1 MQIVLVAS
9 LLCNIK
15 YGRGGVF
22 GGAVTRVIGAQ
33 SQTNFHQIVIGLPR
47 NHGIDLDR
55 GLSSAD
61 ITINNI
67 LRNRVFAVSVGW
79 IKRVVRISFLRDGSA
94 GKRQPSRPI
103 AGRIHRNTVFSQHGC
118 SPIHV
123 QIVRHISGSEKL
135 VGLTE

>member
-61 ITINNI
+61 ITINII
-67 LRNRVFAVSVGW
+67 LRNSVSAVSVGW
-79 IKRVVRISFLRDGSA
+79 IKRVVHPTLLDGSA
-94 GKRQPSRPI
+94 GKRQPIRPI
-103 AGRIHRNTVFSQHGC
+103 ITIVRNTVLSQHGC
-118 SPIHV
+118 LIHCRIQV
-123 QIVRHISGSEKL
+123 VTRGAVSHELG
-135 VGLTE
+135 GLLE